1 MASTTTSQLSAD
13 LQTYFS
19 KKLLVQAQ
27 YQTVLDQFAY
37 VEKIPSASSKTIS
50 FTQYADLTPATTPLT
65 EGTPPTDTQLSTSAI
80 TATIDQ
86 LGAYV
91 TLTDLAE
98 LTVKHPVVQ
107 KATELLGV
115 QAARS
120 YDRTINSVVVAGTN
134 VVYAG
139 GQTARANIAAGNV
152 LTITEIRK
160 AVALLRN
167 NGAQEFDD
175 GNFVLVVDPSVETD
189 LMGDTTLQSTVIR
202 NFPTLSSLKDN
213 ENYKG
218 TITRFAGVTI
228 VRSNNVPYLA
238 GAGAGGTVNVHTSY
252 VFGQNAYAVSD
263 LQSLEMYKDGP
274 GSVSD
279 PLHQKMTM
287 GWKLGFKS
295 VILNN
300 NFVVRLESASAY

>member
-1 MASTTTSQLSAD
+1 MAATTTTQLSND

-19 KKLLVQAQ
+19 KKLLIQAQ

-50 FTQYADLTPATTPLT
+50 FTQYADLAVATTPLT
-65 EGTPPTDTQLSTSAI
+65 EGTAPTDTQLSTSAI

-86 LGAYV
+86 LGAFV

-98 LTVKHPVVQ
+98 LTVKHPVTQ
-107 KATELLGV
+107 KTTELLGV

-120 YDRTINSVVVAGTN
+120 YDRTINSVVVAGTS
-134 VVYAG
+134 VIYAG
-139 GQTARANIAAGNV
+139 SKAARSALGASDV
-152 LTITEIRK
+152 LTFTEVRK
-160 AVALLRN
+160 GVAQLRN

-175 GNFVLVVDPSVETD
+175 GNFVLCVDPSVETD
-189 LMGDTTLQSTVIR
+189 LMGDTAFSNTVYRQSD
-202 NFPTLSSLKDN
+202 PLKSN
-213 ENYKG
+213 EFYKG
-218 TITRFAGVTI
+218 TITKFAGVTV
-228 VRSNNVPYLA
+228 VRSNNIPTISS
-238 GAGAGGTVNVHTSY
+238 TVTVHTSY
-252 VFGQNAYAVSD
+252 IFGQNAFAVSD
-263 LQSLEMYKDGP
+263 LQTLEMYKEGP

-300 NFVVRLESASAY
+300 NFMVRLESASAY

>member
-1 MASTTTSQLSAD
+1 MGATSSTTLAAD

-19 KKLLVQAQ
+19 KKLLKQAE
-27 YQTVLDQFAY
+27 YKTVLDQFGY

-50 FTQYADLTPATTPLT
+50 FTQYADLAPATTPLT
-65 EGTPPTDTQLSTSAI
+65 EGTPPTDTALSSSAI

-86 LGAYV
+86 LGAFV

-98 LTVKHPVVQ
+98 LTVKHPVTQ
-107 KATELLGV
+107 KTTELLGV

-120 YDRTINSVVVAGTN
+120 YDRTINSVLVAGTSVIYPGAIASRVN
-134 VVYAG
+134 I
-139 GQTARANIAAGNV
+139 TASSY
-152 LTITEIRK
+152 LTFAEIRK

-167 NGAQEFDD
+167 NGSQEFDD

-189 LMGDTTLQSTVIR
+189 LMADTTFQNTVQRNMLGKQS
-202 NFPTLSSLKDN
+202 

-218 TITRFAGVTI
+218 TITKFAGVTV
-228 VRSNNVPYLA
+228 VRSNNIPTIA
-238 GAGAGGTVNVHTSY
+238 STATVHTSY
-252 VFGQNAYAVSD
+252 CFGQNAFAVSD
-263 LQSLEMYKDGP
+263 LQTIAMYKEGP

-287 GWKLGFKS
+287 GWKLGFKA

-300 NFVVRLESASAY
+300 NFFCRLESASAY

>member
-1 MASTTTSQLSAD
+1 MAATSSSTLAAD

-19 KKLLVQAQ
+19 KKLLKQAK
-27 YQTVLDQFAY
+27 YKTVLDQFGY
-37 VEKIPSASSKTIS
+37 TEKIPSSSSKTIS
-50 FTQYADLTPATTPLT
+50 FTQYADLAPATTPLT
-65 EGTPPTDTQLSTSAI
+65 EGTPPTDTALSSSAI
-80 TATIDQ
+80 TAVIDQ

-98 LTVKHPVVQ
+98 MTVKHPVVQ
-107 KATELLGV
+107 KTTELLGV

-120 YDRTINSVVVAGTN
+120 YDRTINSVVVAGTS
-134 VVYAG
+134 VVYPGVVASRAG
-139 GQTARANIAAGNV
+139 IGAGNV
-152 LTITEIRK
+152 LTFAEIKK

-167 NGAQEFDD
+167 NGASEFDD

-189 LMGDTTLQSTVIR
+189 LMGDTAFQNTVYR
-202 NFPTLSSLKDN
+202 QADPSKGN

-218 TITRFAGVTI
+218 TITKFAGVTV
-228 VRSNNVPYLA
+228 VRSNNIPTISS
-238 GAGAGGTVNVHTSY
+238 TVTVHTSY
-252 VFGQNAYAVSD
+252 IFGQNAYAVSD
-263 LQSLEMYKDGP
+263 LQTLEMYKEGP

-287 GWKLGFKS
+287 GWKVGFKS

-300 NFVVRLESASAY
+300 NFMVRLESASAY

>member
-1 MASTTTSQLSAD
+1 MAATSSTTLAAD

-19 KKLLVQAQ
+19 KKLLSQAK
-27 YQTVLDQFAY
+27 YKTVLDQFAH
-37 VEKIPSASSKTIS
+37 VEKIPGASSKTIS
-50 FTQYADLTPATTPLT
+50 FTQYADLSPATTPLT
-65 EGTPPTDTQLSTSAI
+65 EGTAPTDTALSASAI

-86 LGAYV
+86 LGAFV

-107 KATELLGV
+107 KTTELLGV

-120 YDRTINSVVVAGTN
+120 YDRTINSVVVAGTS
-134 VVYAG
+134 VVYPGAVG
-139 GQTARANIAAGNV
+139 ARASIAAGNV
-152 LTITEIRK
+152 LTFAEIRK
-160 AVALLRN
+160 AVATLRN

-189 LMGDTTLQSTVIR
+189 LMADTTFQNTVQR
-202 NFPTLSSLKDN
+202 NQLGTSS

-218 TITRFAGVTI
+218 TVTKFAGVTV
-228 VRSNNVPYLA
+228 VRSNNIPTISS
-238 GAGAGGTVNVHTSY
+238 TVTVHTSY
-252 VFGQNAYAVSD
+252 MFGRNAYAVSD
-263 LQSLEMYKDGP
+263 LQSLQMYKEGP

-287 GWKLGFKS
+287 GWKVGFKS

-300 NFVVRLESASAY
+300 NFMVRLESASAY

>member
-1 MASTTTSQLSAD
+1 MAATTSSTLSAD

-19 KKLLVQAQ
+19 KKLLVQAK
-27 YQTVLDQFAY
+27 YKTILDQFGY

-50 FTQYADLTPATTPLT
+50 FTQYADLSPATTPLT
-65 EGTPPTDTQLSTSAI
+65 EGTPPTDTALSSSAI

-98 LTVKHPVVQ
+98 LTVKHPVTQ
-107 KATELLGV
+107 KTTELLGV

-120 YDRTINSVVVAGTN
+120 YDRTINSVVVAGTSVIYPGA
-134 VVYAG
+134 VVSRAG
-139 GQTARANIAAGNV
+139 IGAGNV
-152 LTITEIRK
+152 LTFTEIRK
-160 AVALLRN
+160 GVAQLRN

-189 LMGDTTLQSTVIR
+189 LMGDTAFSNTVYRQSDPMKT
-202 NFPTLSSLKDN
+202 N
-213 ENYKG
+213 EFYKG
-218 TITRFAGVTI
+218 TITKFAGVTV
-228 VRSNNVPYLA
+228 VRTNNIPTISS
-238 GAGAGGTVNVHTSY
+238 TVTVHTSY
-252 VFGQNAYAVSD
+252 MFGQNAYAVSD
-263 LQSLEMYKDGP
+263 LQTLEMYREGP

-287 GWKLGFKS
+287 GWKVGFKS

-300 NFVVRLESASAY
+300 NFMVRLESASAY

>member
-1 MASTTTSQLSAD
+1 MAATTSTTLAAD

-19 KKLLVQAQ
+19 KKLLTQAN
-27 YQTVLDQFAY
+27 YKTVLDQFA
-37 VEKIPSASSKTIS
+37 VKENIPSHSSKTIS
-50 FTQYADLTPATTPLT
+50 FTQYADLAVATSPLT
-65 EGTPPTDTQLSTSAI
+65 EGTPPSDTALSASAI

-107 KATELLGV
+107 KTTELLGD
-115 QAARS
+115 QAAKS
-120 YDRTINSVVVAGTN
+120 YDRVINAVVVAGTN
-134 VVYAG
+134 VVYPGAIA
-139 GQTARANIAAGNV
+139 TRANVTATSY
-152 LTITEIRK
+152 LTFAEVKK

-167 NGAQEFDD
+167 NGASTFDD

-189 LMGDTTLQSTVIR
+189 LMGDTSFQNTVYR
-202 NFPTLSSLKDN
+202 QTGKN
-213 ENYKG
+213 ELYKG
-218 TITRFAGVTI
+218 AITTFAGVTV
-228 VRSNNVPYLA
+228 VRSNYIPTIASTAV
-238 GAGAGGTVNVHTSY
+238 VHTSY
-252 VFGQNAYAVSD
+252 LFGKNAFAVSD
-263 LQSLEMYKDGP
+263 LQSLTMYKEGP

-287 GWKLGFKS
+287 GWKVGFKA

-300 NFVVRLESASAY
+300 NFMARLESASAY

>member
-1 MASTTTSQLSAD
+1 MAATTTTSLSAD

-19 KKLLVQAQ
+19 KKLLVQAK
-27 YQTVLDQFAY
+27 YKTVLDQFAY
-37 VEKIPSASSKTIS
+37 TEKIPSNSSKTIS
-50 FTQYADLTPATTPLT
+50 FTQYADLAVTTTPLT
-65 EGTPPTDTQLSTSAI
+65 EGTAPTDTALSASAI

-98 LTVKHPVVQ
+98 MTVKHPVIQ
-107 KATELLGV
+107 KTTELLGT

-120 YDRTINSVVVAGTN
+120 YDRVINSVIVAGTA
-134 VVYAG
+134 VIYAD
-139 GQTARANIAAGNV
+139 AVANRAALGAGNV
-152 LTITEIRK
+152 LDFTEIRK
-160 AVALLRN
+160 AVAQLRN
-167 NGAQEFDD
+167 NGATEFDD

-189 LMGDTTLQSTVIR
+189 LMGDTGFQNTVYR
-202 NFPTLSSLKDN
+202 QPGKN

-218 TITRFAGVTI
+218 AIVSYAGVTV
-228 VRSNNVPYLA
+228 VRSNNIPTISS
-238 GAGAGGTVNVHTSY
+238 TVTVHTSY
-252 VFGQNAYAVSD
+252 VFGQNAFAVSD
-263 LQSLEMYKDGP
+263 LQSLEMYKEGP

-287 GWKLGFKS
+287 GWKVGFKS

-300 NFVVRLESASAY
+300 NFMVRLESASAY

>member
-1 MASTTTSQLSAD
+1 MAATTSTTLAAD

-19 KKLLVQAQ
+19 KSLLKQAS
-27 YQTVLDQFAY
+27 YKTVLDQFGY
-37 VEKIPSASSKTIS
+37 KEKIPSASSKTIS
-50 FTQYADLTPATTPLT
+50 FTQYADLAVATSPLT
-65 EGTPPTDTQLSTSAI
+65 EGTPPTDTQLSSSAI

-98 LTVKHPVVQ
+98 LTVKHPVTQ
-107 KATELLGV
+107 KTTELLSV

-134 VVYAG
+134 VVYPGAVG
-139 GQTARANIAAGNV
+139 ARASIAAGNV
-152 LTITEIRK
+152 LTFAEIRK

-189 LMGDTTLQSTVIR
+189 LMTDTTFQNTVQR
-202 NFPTLSSLKDN
+202 NMLGTGS

-218 TITRFAGVTI
+218 TITKFAGVTV
-228 VRSNNVPYLA
+228 VRSNNIPTISS
-238 GAGAGGTVNVHTSY
+238 TVTVHTSY
-252 VFGQNAYAVSD
+252 LFGQNAFAVTD
-263 LQSLEMYKDGP
+263 LQSLAMYKEGP
-274 GSVSD
+274 GTVAD

-300 NFVVRLESASAY
+300 SFMVRIESASAF

>member
-1 MASTTTSQLSAD
+1 MAATSTTQLAAD

-19 KKLLVQAQ
+19 KKLLVQAE
-27 YQTVLDQFAY
+27 YKTVLDQFGY
-37 VEKIPSASSKTIS
+37 KEKIPSASSKTIS
-50 FTQYADLTPATTPLT
+50 FTQYADLAVSTSPLT

-107 KATELLGV
+107 KTTELLSV

-120 YDRTINSVVVAGTN
+120 YDRVINAVIVAGTN
-134 VVYAG
+134 VIYPGAI
-139 GQTARANIAAGNV
+139 TSRANITASSY
-152 LTITEIRK
+152 LTFAEVRK
-160 AVALLRN
+160 GVALLRN

-189 LMGDTTLQSTVIR
+189 LMADTSFQNTVYR
-202 NFPTLSSLKDN
+202 QNTESKAN

-218 TITRFAGVTI
+218 TITKFAGVTV
-228 VRSNNVPYLA
+228 VRSNNIPTITSTA
-238 GAGAGGTVNVHTSY
+238 TVHTSY
-252 VFGQNAYAVSD
+252 MFGRNAYAVTD
-263 LQSLEMYKDGP
+263 LQTLTMYKEGP
-274 GSVSD
+274 GTVSD

-287 GWKLGFKS
+287 GWKVGFKA

-300 NFVVRLESASAY
+300 AFMVRLESASAY

>member
-1 MASTTTSQLSAD
+1 LAATTTTSLSSD

-19 KKLLVQAQ
+19 KKLLMQAE
-27 YQTVLDQFAY
+27 YKTVLDQFGY
-37 VEKIPSASSKTIS
+37 TEKLPSASSKTIS
-50 FTQYADLTPATTPLT
+50 FTQYADLAVATTPLT
-65 EGTPPTDTQLSTSAI
+65 EGTAPTDTALSTSAI

-107 KATELLGV
+107 KTTELLGV

-120 YDRTINSVVVAGTN
+120 YDRTINSVVVAGTAVIYQGTN
-134 VVYAG
+134 AARTDIGAG
-139 GQTARANIAAGNV
+139 ET
-152 LTITEIRK
+152 LTFAEVKK
-160 AVALLRN
+160 AVAQLRN

-189 LMGDTTLQSTVIR
+189 LMSDTNFQNTVYR
-202 NFPTLSSLKDN
+202 QQPNSQTN

-218 TITRFAGVTI
+218 TITKFAGVTV
-228 VRSNNVPYLA
+228 VRSNNIP
-238 GAGAGGTVNVHTSY
+238 TISSTTTVHTSY
-252 VFGQNAYAVSD
+252 VFGQNAYAITD
-263 LQSLEMYKDGP
+263 LQSLEMYKEGP

-300 NFVVRLESASAY
+300 NFMVRLESASAY

>member
-1 MASTTTSQLSAD
+1 MAATSTTQLAAD

-19 KKLLVQAQ
+19 KKLLVQAE
-27 YQTVLDQFAY
+27 YKTVLDQFGY
-37 VEKIPSASSKTIS
+37 KEKIPSSSSKTIS
-50 FTQYADLTPATTPLT
+50 FTQYADLTPTTTPLT
-65 EGTPPTDTQLSTSAI
+65 EGTAPSDTQLSTSAI

-107 KATELLGV
+107 KTTELLGV

-120 YDRTINSVVVAGTN
+120 YDRMINSVVVAGTN
-134 VVYAG
+134 VIYPGAI
-139 GQTARANIAAGNV
+139 TSRANITASSY
-152 LTITEIRK
+152 LTFAEVRK

-189 LMGDTTLQSTVIR
+189 LMADSTFQNTVYR
-202 NFPTLSSLKDN
+202 QVDPAKGN

-218 TITRFAGVTI
+218 TITKFAGVTV
-228 VRSNNVPYLA
+228 VRSNNIPTIA
-238 GAGAGGTVNVHTSY
+238 STATVHTSY
-252 VFGQNAYAVSD
+252 IFGRNAYAISD
-263 LQSLEMYKDGP
+263 LQSIEMYKEGP
-274 GSVSD
+274 GTVSD

-287 GWKLGFKS
+287 GWKVGFKA

-300 NFVVRLESASAY
+300 NFMVRLESASAY